1 MLIGYVSDEKY
12 VALADVLVEFTNDK
26 GEAWEA
32 RSRAGASI
40 HCDLPPGEYLVT
52 LAKAGYGS
60 KRVRMTPQSSE
71 PYQFRLL
78 SDSLLGVEL
87 LWCASSGG
95 PSSDL
100 VSSPDEVDI
109 GRSSLSSAEG
119 PADESLPA
127 DLAAMN
133 WASSQSSSSASTSAS
148 DMDCDRASGIRGE
161 LLALIIAADER
172 FAAERY
178 VVCDTGEEGEVAAP
192 REAVAAPCR
201 YERLG

>member
-1 MLIGYVSDEKY
+1 MP
-12 VALADVLVEFTNDK
+12 NP
-26 GEAWEA
+26 
-32 RSRAGASI
+32 SR
-40 HCDLPPGEYLVT
+40 
-52 LAKAGYGS
+52 
-60 KRVRMTPQSSE
+60 
-71 PYQFRLL
+71 L

-87 LWCASSGG
+87 LCCASCGG

-100 VSSPDEVDI
+100 VSSPDEVDADI

-133 WASSQSSSSASTSAS
+133 WASSQSSSSASASAS
-148 DMDCDRASGIRGE
+148 DMDCDRASGIMGE

-178 VVCDTGEEGEVAAP
+178 VCSPEDGGEVAAP
-192 REAVAAPCR
+192 REAAAAPCR